1 MNDREAKIKALQ
13 MAWDYLLAD
22 INSGAVYE
30 VFQDIENAEKV
41 VKHLE
46 KIVANL
52 RYRAEKLENK

>member
-46 KIVANL
+46 KIVASL
-52 RYRAEKLENK
+52 RYSAEKLENK